1 MPRTGVASWP
11 CGDFGSTGR
20 RARIIVSAMKL
31 VCVFCGSSLG
41 SDPAFA
47 AAARSLGALLAREG
61 VGLVYGGARVGLM
74 GVVADAALA
83 GGGEVIGVL
92 PHALKEREL
101 EHKGLTRLH
110 VVGSMH
116 ERKALMADLSDAFVA
131 LPGGFGTLDEFCE
144 VLTWAQLGIHEKPC
158 GLVNLG
164 GYFDGLLAQVA
175 AAVAGGLTRPEHRDM
190 VLVSAD
196 PESLLTQLRAYR
208 PVHWSKELDSMA
220 R

>member
-1 MPRTGVASWP
+1 M
-11 CGDFGSTGR
+11 
-20 RARIIVSAMKL
+20 
-31 VCVFCGSSLG
+31 
-41 SDPAFA
+41 
-47 AAARSLGALLAREG
+47 LAREG
-61 VGLVYGGARVGLM
+61 IGLVYGGARSGLM
-74 GVVADAALA
+74 GAVADAALA

-101 EHKGLTRLH
+101 AHEGLTQLH

-196 PESLLTQLRAYR
+196 PESLLAQLRAYR
-208 PVHWSKELDSMA
+208 PVNMSSWLDTVA